1 MRVVSPFLATAV
13 VLGLLSAVGP
23 FAIDMYLP
31 ALPAIG
37 ADLGAEVAE
46 VQLTLTTYLLA
57 VAIGQ
62 LLYGPVSDMFGRK
75 RPLYAG
81 LAMFTVASIGCA
93 LASDIATLI
102 GCRFVQGLAA
112 AAAMSIPRAIV
123 RDLHTGPEA
132 ARLMSLLLLVFS
144 VSPILA
150 PLVGSALIE
159 LGSWRWVFAAVTVSA
174 LAAIVLVAVALPE
187 TRPPALRVD
196 SGLASALR
204 GYRLLLRDRHFLGLV
219 AIGAFGMAGFFVYL
233 SSSAFVLI
241 DHYGLTPMQ
250 FSLAFGLNA
259 AAFFG
264 TAQLNGRLSR
274 RHGLEALVRVGVTG
288 SAAVVTVL
296 VAWHL
301 LAAAGWATDHLAV
314 LLVLNFLSTAFVALA
329 IPTSSVL
336 ALDRHGPIAGTASA
350 LLGTLQMLSGAIAM
364 AVAAPFNDG
373 QPLPMVAG
381 MAVGTWLAL
390 AMVAATLGFR
400 PGRRRA
406 PAR

>member
-1 MRVVSPFLATAV
+1 MRAASSFLATAV

-37 ADLGAEVAE
+37 QNLGADVTR

-62 LLYGPVSDMFGRK
+62 LLYGPVSDMIGRK
-75 RPLYAG
+75 PPLYFG
-81 LAMFTVASIGCA
+81 LGLFTAASIGCA
-93 LASDIATLI
+93 LASDIETLI
-102 GCRFVQGLAA
+102 GCRFVQGFAA
-112 AAAMSIPRAIV
+112 AAAMSIPRAVV

-144 VSPILA
+144 ISPILA
-150 PLVGSALIE
+150 PLVGSGLIG
-159 LGSWRWVFAAVTVSA
+159 LGSWRTVFWAVTVTA

-187 TRPPALRVD
+187 TRPAHERLD

-204 GYRLLLRDRHFLGLV
+204 SYAVLLRDHRFLGLV
-219 AIGAFGMAGFFVYL
+219 AIGACGLGGFFVYL

-241 DHYGLTPMQ
+241 EHYGLTPTQ

-288 SAAVVTVL
+288 SAALLAVL
-296 VAWHL
+296 VAWHV
-301 LAAAGWATDHLAV
+301 LASAHVVTDHLAV
-314 LLVLNFLSTAFVALA
+314 LLTLNFIATACMALA

-350 LLGTLQMLSGAIAM
+350 LLGTLQMLFGAIAM
-364 AVAAPFNDG
+364 AASAPFNDG
-373 QPLPMVAG
+373 HPLPMVVG
-381 MAVGTWLAL
+381 MACGTWLAL
-390 AMVAATLGFR
+390 LAVAYTLGLTPR
-400 PGRRRA
+400 PRTSA
-406 PAR
+406 A